1 MNYGLAKEIYGL
13 NTWCVDAISFKS
25 LSAILTNIQ
34 NGVKLDIPEQKYNSI
49 SLYQVKSATKLI
61 QREWQLDNK
70 DDFDGIGVINLN
82 GPITKGGGASS
93 SGMIELSNQMLLM
106 SNDSRIKGFVI
117 LTDSGGGSS
126 GAVDIMGDAIQEVKK
141 TKPVYALVTKG
152 GMAGSAAYG
161 IVSNANKIYA
171 EDGMSIVGSVGTM
184 ISMEGHK
191 ANSQSPDGTKHI
203 TIYATKST
211 EKNKAFEE
219 AFNNDNYDLIISELL
234 DPINESFINRTLAN
248 RPQLKGT
255 NFDNG
260 HTKFTKDAVG
270 TFIDG
275 IASFNEVVNM
285 VLSDSKT
292 QITSS
297 NSINNNQKSSKMT
310 KEELKSSFPD
320 VHASIVSEGVTKEKE
335 RVASWLAYQN
345 ADAEAVKNGIESG
358 LDISPSQREQLL
370 IKMSANTMLGNLNS
384 DAVVPVP
391 TAETPTEVKKVPEQT
406 DEVANLANSYKNL
419 LNK

>member
-1 MNYGLAKEIYGL
+1 MNYTLAKEIYGL
-13 NTWCVDAISFKS
+13 NTWCIDAVSFKS
-25 LSAILTNIQ
+25 LSAILNNIQ
-34 NGVKLDIPEQKYNSI
+34 NGVKLDLPEQKYNSI
-49 SLYQVKSATKLI
+49 TLFEVKSGTKLI

-93 SGMIELSNQMLLM
+93 SGMIELSNQMLSM
-106 SNDSRIKGFVI
+106 ANDSRIKGFI
-117 LTDSGGGSS
+117 IPTDSGGGSS
-126 GAVDIMGDAIQEVKK
+126 AAVDIMGDAIQEVKK

-161 IVSNANKIYA
+161 IVSNANKIFA

-191 ANSQSPDGTKHI
+191 ANSQSADGVKHI

-234 DPINESFINRTLAN
+234 DPVNESFINRTLQN
-248 RPQLKGT
+248 RPQLKGS

-275 IASFNEVVNM
+275 IASFNEVVQM
-285 VLSDSKT
+285 VLSDSKE
-292 QITSS
+292 
-297 NSINNNQKSSKMT
+297 NKNNNSNLSLTNSTKKMT
-310 KEELKSSFPD
+310 KEEIKQAHPD
-320 VHASIVSEGVTKEKE
+320 VYAGIVSEGISAERE
-335 RVASWLAYQN
+335 RVKSLLVYVD
-345 ADAEAVKNGIESG
+345 ADQKAVVEAINSG
-358 LDISPSQREQLL
+358 DDISPSQREAFMV
-370 IKMSANTMLGNLNS
+370 KMNAANMLAGMQSDSAKPF
-384 DAVVPVP
+384 A
-391 TAETPTEVKKVPEQT
+391 TAETPSVATPEAT
-406 DEVANLANSYKNL
+406 AKEKELNAAMNFNL
-419 LNK
+419 

>member
-49 SLYQVKSATKLI
+49 SLLEIKSNTKLI

-70 DDFDGIGVINLN
+70 DEFDGIGVINLN

-93 SGMIELSNQMLLM
+93 SGMIELSNQMLQM
-106 SNDSRIKGFVI
+106 ANDSRIKGFII

-161 IVSNANKIYA
+161 IVSNASKIFA

-219 AFNNDNYDLIISELL
+219 AFNNDNYELITSELL

-260 HTKFTKDAVG
+260 HTKFTKDSVG
-270 TFIDG
+270 SFIDG
-275 IASFNEVVNM
+275 IASFNEVVQM
-285 VLSDSKT
+285 ILSDSKE
-292 QITSS
+292 
-297 NSINNNQKSSKMT
+297 NKNNNSNLSLTNSTKKMT
-310 KEELKSSFPD
+310 KEEIKQAHPE
-320 VHASIVSEGVTKEKE
+320 VYAGIVSDGASAERE
-335 RVASWLAYQN
+335 RVKSLLVYVD
-345 ADAEAVKNGIESG
+345 ADQKAVVEAINSGAE
-358 LDISPSQREQLL
+358 ISPSQREAFMV
-370 IKMSANTMLGNLNS
+370 KMNASAMLANLTA
-384 DAVVPVP
+384 DGTPPVV
-391 TAETPTEVKKVPEQT
+391 TAETPTVVPKVATEQEKELESAM
-406 DEVANLANSYKNL
+406 DFKL
-419 LNK
+419 

>member
-25 LSAILTNIQ
+25 LYAILSNIQ

-49 SLYQVKSATKLI
+49 SLLDVKSDTKII
-61 QREWQLDNK
+61 QREWQLDNNEE
-70 DDFDGIGVINLN
+70 FDGIGVINLN

-93 SGMIELSNQMLLM
+93 SGMIELSNQMLQM
-106 SNDSRIKGFVI
+106 ANDSRIKGFVI

-126 GAVDIMGDAIQEVKK
+126 GAVDIMGDTIQEVKK
-141 TKPVYALVTKG
+141 RKPVYALVAKG

-161 IVSNANKIYA
+161 IISNADKIFA

-191 ANSQSPDGTKHI
+191 ANSVEPNGTKHI

-219 AFNNDNYDLIISELL
+219 AFNNDNYELITSELL

-260 HTKFTKDAVG
+260 HTKFTKDSVG

-275 IASFNEVVNM
+275 IASFNKVVNM

-292 QITSS
+292 QIKSS
-297 NSINNNQKSSKMT
+297 NTINNNQKSIKMT

-320 VHASIVSEGVTKEKE
+320 VYASILSEGVTKEKE

-345 ADAEAVKNGIESG
+345 ADSDAVKNGIESG
-358 LDISPSQREQLL
+358 NDISPSQREQLL
-370 IKMSANTMLGNLNS
+370 IKMSASTMLGNLNS
-384 DAVVPVP
+384 DAANPVP
-391 TAETPTEVKKVPEQT
+391 TAETPTEEKATDKK
-406 DEVANLANSYKNL
+406 DEVAELANAYKNL

>member
-49 SLYQVKSATKLI
+49 SLFQVKSATKLI

-93 SGMIELSNQMLLM
+93 SGMIELSNQMLQM
-106 SNDSRIKGFVI
+106 ANDSRIKGFVI

-161 IVSNANKIYA
+161 IVSNANKIFA

-219 AFNNDNYDLIISELL
+219 AFNNDNYELITSELL

-260 HTKFTKDAVG
+260 HTKFTKDSVG

-275 IASFNEVVNM
+275 IASFNEVVQM
-285 VLSDSKT
+285 VLSDSKE
-292 QITSS
+292 
-297 NSINNNQKSSKMT
+297 NKNNNSNLSLTNSTKKMK
-310 KEELKSSFPD
+310 KEEIKQAHPE
-320 VHASIVSEGVTKEKE
+320 VYAEIVSDGVSAELDRVQSWLVFNSADPEAVLAGINSGNSLKQSEIVALSVKMNASAMLANLTADGTPPVVTAEAPTVVDPVATEQEKE
-335 RVASWLAYQN
+335 IAKAMEFKL
-345 ADAEAVKNGIESG
+345 
-358 LDISPSQREQLL
+358 
-370 IKMSANTMLGNLNS
+370 
-384 DAVVPVP
+384 
-391 TAETPTEVKKVPEQT
+391 
-406 DEVANLANSYKNL
+406 
-419 LNK
+419 